1 MIELFDRLWSASVAF
16 HNAGGVI
23 NMFFSIALQI
33 AASWYLAALYFVP
46 IVIVIVIVFFLF
58 KRLNYN
64 QVILGKEETDEHT
77 T

>member
-23 NMFFSIALQI
+23 NMFFSISLQI
-33 AASWYLAALYFVP
+33 AASYYLFALFYMP
-46 IVIVIVIVFFLF
+46 IVMVLFFF
-58 KRLNYN
+58 KRLKEN
-64 QVILGKEETDEHT
+64 QVIRGKEETDEHT

>member
-46 IVIVIVIVFFLF
+46 IVIVFFLF

>member
-23 NMFFSIALQI
+23 NMFFSISLQI
-33 AASWYLAALYFVP
+33 AASWYLSALYFVP
-46 IVIVIVIVFFLF
+46 ISIVFFVF
-58 KRLNYN
+58 KRLKEN
-64 QVILGKEETDEHT
+64 QVIRGKEEDEHT

>member
-23 NMFFSIALQI
+23 NMFFSILLQI

-58 KRLNYN
+58 KRLNHN